1 MFAGVF
7 LIFPDSPRMSIVLVC
22 RVVSI
27 ENLSPVRMCY
37 IDGLAMLKAMVSS
50 IMEVERFMA
59 RLLCGC
65 DCKLLV

>member
-7 LIFPDSPRMSIVLVC
+7 LIFHNSPRMSIVLVC

-50 IMEVERFMA
+50 IMEVE
-59 RLLCGC
+59 
-65 DCKLLV
+65 